1 MLKLKIINKPKMI
14 KMKCNIEFPEVVL
27 ANLQEKEVIPT
38 KEQQEI
44 VPDKNY
50 DGLSK
55 VTVNAIT
62 LQDKTITPTVEEQI
76 VFPDNNYNG
85 LNKVTIN
92 AVTNEIDENI
102 KSENIKNG
110 VDILGVT
117 GNYVGSKYAPRYIS
131 FYNYRGTEL
140 DYEISNLDTKN
151 MTSTSSMFSNC
162 KALKQL
168 NLHNF
173 IKSNIKTISSM
184 FSDCN
189 TLETIDI
196 SGWDTSNVISVS
208 SMFYNCRNLKSI
220 DISKLKF
227 GKLEQIHHMF
237 YYCNSLTGNLILPE
251 MDISKCTSLREMFY
265 MCSASDI
272 IGLENWD
279 TSNITDMYFAFRNSK
294 IHTLDIS
301 KWNLHKGYNMQNMFQ
316 ECTNL
321 QTLSEF
327 DAQYALQLN
336 YIFFGTSNLVNFGG
350 LKNLGKA
357 YATTSAANNGY
368 YTLDLSYC
376 KKLTEQSLINVLTNL
391 YDIKTKGC
399 KPQKVILGTTNLA
412 KLTST
417 EGQQALSSATEK
429 GWTLS

>member
-1 MLKLKIINKPKMI
+1 MI
-14 KMKCNIEFPEVVL
+14 KEKQKLVG
-27 ANLQEKEVIPT
+27 NLSTKGSLSGSLSNSVIYVDPIIQEKEVTPT
-38 KEQQEI
+38 RNVQEI
-44 VPDKNY
+44 TPDTGY
-50 DGLSK
+50 TGLSK
-55 VTVNAIT
+55 VTVKGYVPKVAN
-62 LQDKTITPTVEEQI
+62 KTIT
-76 VFPDNNYNG
+76 
-85 LNKVTIN
+85 
-92 AVTNEIDENI
+92 
-102 KSENIKNG
+102 SNG
-110 VDILGVT
+110 VYSAEEEGLDGYDIVKVET
-117 GNYVGSKYAPRYIS
+117 GKYAPRYVS
-131 FYNYRGTEL
+131 FQQYSGTEL
-140 DYEISNLDTKN
+140 DYELSNLDTKN
-151 MTSTSSMFSNC
+151 MTSTNSMFSNC
-162 KALKQL
+162 KALKHL
-168 NLHNF
+168 NLRNF
-173 IKSNIKTISSM
+173 IKSNIKIISAM

-189 TLETIDI
+189 ALETIDI

-301 KWNLHKGYNMQNMFQ
+301 KWNLPKGYNMQNMFQ

-357 YATTSAANNGY
+357 YATTSAANNNY
-368 YTLDLSYC
+368 YTLDLSSC
-376 KKLTEQSLINVLTNL
+376 KKLTEQSLINVLNNL

-399 KPQKVILGTTNLA
+399 KAQKVILGTTNLA

>member
-1 MLKLKIINKPKMI
+1 MIQEKQKLSGILNSKQFLNGTLSNSVIYIDPI
-14 KMKCNIEFPEVVL
+14 T
-27 ANLQEKEVIPT
+27 QEKEVTPT
-38 KEQQEI
+38 RNIQEI
-44 VPDKNY
+44 TPDTGY
-50 DGLSK
+50 TGLSK
-55 VTVNAIT
+55 VTVKGYVPKVAN
-62 LQDKTITPTVEEQI
+62 KTIT
-76 VFPDNNYNG
+76 
-85 LNKVTIN
+85 
-92 AVTNEIDENI
+92 
-102 KSENIKNG
+102 SNG
-110 VDILGVT
+110 VYSAEEEGLDGYDIVKVET
-117 GNYVGSKYAPRYIS
+117 GKYAPRYVS
-131 FYNYRGTEL
+131 FQQYTGTEL
-140 DYEISNLDTKN
+140 DYEVSNLDTKN
-151 MTSTSSMFSNC
+151 MTSTISMFSNC
-162 KALKQL
+162 NALKQL

-173 IKSNIKTISSM
+173 IKSNIKSIGSM

-189 TLETIDI
+189 ALETIDI

-227 GKLEQIHHMF
+227 GKLQQIHHMF

-301 KWNLHKGYNMQNMFQ
+301 KWNLPKGYNMQNMFQ

-357 YATTSAANNGY
+357 YATTSAANNNY

-376 KKLTEQSLINVLTNL
+376 KKLTEQSIINVLNNL

-399 KPQKVILGTTNLA
+399 KAQKVILGTTNLA
-412 KLTST
+412 KLTSE
-417 EGQQALSSATEK
+417 EGQQALSNAQAK
-429 GWTLS
+429 GWTVS

>member
-1 MLKLKIINKPKMI
+1 MIQEKQKLSGILNSKQFLNGTLSNSVIYIDPI
-14 KMKCNIEFPEVVL
+14 T
-27 ANLQEKEVIPT
+27 QEKEVTPT
-38 KEQQEI
+38 RNIQEI
-44 VPDKNY
+44 TPDTGY
-50 DGLSK
+50 TGLSK
-55 VTVNAIT
+55 VTVKGYVPKVAN
-62 LQDKTITPTVEEQI
+62 KTIT
-76 VFPDNNYNG
+76 
-85 LNKVTIN
+85 
-92 AVTNEIDENI
+92 
-102 KSENIKNG
+102 SNG
-110 VDILGVT
+110 VYSAEEEGLDGYDIVKVET
-117 GNYVGSKYAPRYIS
+117 GKYAPRYVS
-131 FYNYRGTEL
+131 FQQYTGTEL
-140 DYEISNLDTKN
+140 DYEVSNLDTKN
-151 MTSTSSMFSNC
+151 MTSTSSMFSDC

-168 NLHNF
+168 NLRNF
-173 IKSNIKTISSM
+173 IKSNIKSISSM
-184 FSDCN
+184 FSDCDA
-189 TLETIDI
+189 LETIDI

-227 GKLEQIHHMF
+227 GKLVQIHHMF
-237 YYCNSLTGNLILPE
+237 YYCKSLTGNLILPE

-265 MCSASDI
+265 MCNASDI

-301 KWNLHKGYNMQNMFQ
+301 KWNLPKGYNMQNMFQ

-357 YATTSAANNGY
+357 YATTSSANNGY

-376 KKLTEQSLINVLTNL
+376 KKLTEQSIINVLNNL

-399 KPQKVILGTTNLA
+399 KAQQVVLGSTNLA
-412 KLTST
+412 KLVSE
-417 EGQQALSSATEK
+417 EGQQALASATEK
-429 GWTLS
+429 GWTVS